1 MVKEYSRVRTLVA
14 KDGFPAGTVGV
25 VVSMYSSGPACEV
38 ELWDENEYPVDVVT
52 YLLSELESI
61 DVSEEGQ

>member
-1 MVKEYSRVRTLVA
+1 MVKENSRVRTLVP

-25 VVSMYSSGPACEV
+25 VVSVYSSGPACEV

-52 YLLSELESI
+52 YMLCEIESI
-61 DVSEEGQ
+61 DASKKDE